1 MLIQL
6 GNTKEQEILRKA
18 RFSCQKGEN
27 YGEFNEGAEKSQGH
41 AVPDAVQHK
50 GESAESVQCCKP
62 HIVYGRGGFD
72 GSHTG
77 ERGVHE
83 HEKRCGFFTGQQAES
98 L

>member
-1 MLIQL
+1 M
-6 GNTKEQEILRKA
+6 EQEEQDCYSVISICA
-18 RFSCQKGEN
+18 WFCAASQKRL
-27 YGEFNEGAEKSQGH
+27 QGH
-41 AVPDAVQHK
+41 DFSPAVSGQGK
-50 GESAESVQCCKP
+50 SAESVQCCKP

-83 HEKRCGFFTGQQAES
+83 HEKRCGFFAGQQAES